1 VRLEKQVLIVNKLG
15 LHARPATQLAKL
27 ANQFNAEVSI
37 RQGEQVTSANSVLG
51 LMLLE
56 SQQGKEITIIAE
68 GIEADKALAAIS
80 DLISQK
86 FNERE

>member
-1 VRLEKQVLIVNKLG
+1 MKLEKQVLIVNKLG
-15 LHARPATQLAKL
+15 LHARPATQLATL

-37 RQGEQVTSANSVLG
+37 RQGEKVTSANSVLG

-56 SQQGKEITIIAE
+56 SQQGKEVTIIAE
-68 GIEADKALAAIS
+68 GEQAQQALDAIS

-86 FNERE
+86 FNEQE